1 MPAVDVIDQTYAPV
15 PQRQLREVLCAESG
29 WSEVLPGLELRCF
42 EDRGDRGKRWSVSGT
57 LDGTAE
63 VWLEQAPEGTIVHLF
78 LQADPSAPGMSTQGV
93 RRMERDVRE
102 RLKRWVTQVRDTLD
116 VGRPVGEPPATAQRG
131 AAPTEDVR
139 DAR

>member
-15 PQRQLREVLCAESG
+15 PPRPLREVLCAESG

-42 EDRGDRGKRWSVSGT
+42 EDRGDRGKRWRVSGS

-63 VWLEQAPEGTIVHLF
+63 VWLEQTPEGTIVHLF
-78 LQADPSAPGMSTQGV
+78 LQADPSARGMSTRGA

-102 RLKRWVTQVRDTLD
+102 RLKRWVTQVRDALD
-116 VGRPVGEPPATAQRG
+116 VGRSVGEPPVAARRG
-131 AAPTEDVR
+131 AAPTEGAP